1 MLIVGE
7 VHTGLLRGRGPMRAS
22 DAALLVDLVAG
33 EPVLRLDRP
42 RAYVRSPDR
51 PVGVD
56 CPLGAA
62 ASARQVRGI
71 GTVLQRAAV
80 VGGHIVQ
87 GTAWAALTPATG
99 SAREPWSHY
108 LARPGVIEA
117 VGRARPAELADA
129 FAAPAR
135 DPAALDLGEIA
146 GRASDVV
153 QSAVPADGRPRER
166 LRLPRTRLRFVIEQ
180 AETPGPPRLTVHDD
194 QLRVL
199 RVALP
204 AGIEPRRLVAFGEDL
219 ALHDWLLTSVNSLV
233 ERAEL
238 GILPFDESL
247 RRLRPAVQHLLHLWL
262 PGRRSDLARDLWEQ
276 VERRDAL
283 SDQWKLL
290 RDRIRDLVALAAV
303 DARSN
308 QGEPAR

>member
-7 VHTGLLRGRGPMRAS
+7 VHTGVLRGRGPMRAS
-22 DAALLVDLVAG
+22 EAALLVDLVAG

-42 RAYVRSPDR
+42 RAYVRSPSR

-56 CPLGAA
+56 CPLGGVS
-62 ASARQVRGI
+62 SARQVRGI

-87 GTAWAALTPATG
+87 GTAWAAVLPAES
-99 SAREPWSHY
+99 SARQPWSHY

-117 VGRARPAELADA
+117 MGRFRPAELAAA

-135 DPAALDLGEIA
+135 DTAALDLGEIA
-146 GRASDVV
+146 GRASDAV
-153 QSAVPADGRPRER
+153 QSAVPADGRPYER
-166 LRLPRTRLRFVIEQ
+166 LRLPRTRLRFVIER
-180 AETPGPPRLTVHDD
+180 AGAPSPPRLTVHDE

-199 RVALP
+199 RLTLP
-204 AGIEPRRLVAFGEDL
+204 ADVEPRLVVAFGEDL
-219 ALHDWLLTSVNSLV
+219 ALHDWLLTSVTGLV
-233 ERAEL
+233 ERAGI
-238 GILPFDESL
+238 GILPFDEAL

-262 PGRRSDLARDLWEQ
+262 PGRRSDLTRDLWGQ
-276 VERRDAL
+276 MERRDAL
-283 SDQWKLL
+283 SDQWRLV

-303 DARSN
+303 ETSSTKRELA
-308 QGEPAR
+308 P